1 MSRSFVRFSQ
11 GPLLLKQA
19 NEIEAYALQA
29 REQVSHLQNVLRGQ
43 VAAQEQRRREE
54 AERKARE
61 EAMRL
66 EEAML
71 REERIREAAQS
82 GNAFGAL
89 AGLKGQGFGDEIGS
103 KRGGDE
109 KRISRNGKEKS
120 QKEKV
125 VGGGAFGALSGFEED
140 RNRPSS
146 AKETRAKSGSKAGV
160 SGNPFGSLREQVE
173 AKQRGESL
181 SVGAQGDE
189 SLDEEELKMFIES
202 WNRKESGSDS
212 LPVKNGSKSGSR
224 GSVGSSGE
232 TSLGQVASPAASE
245 GVRTGRGVK
254 KLGARMKK
262 RPNQVLPAVP
272 DVVSKKLAE
281 SSLEASA
288 PEKVEEE
295 AVNNAQPL
303 GSGVEVGENGKG
315 STASSESSSG
325 QGRPMEDARDV
336 QEPSGNC
343 KESPSKKKK
352 GLAGW
357 KGQLAQLKDL
367 QRR

>member
-1 MSRSFVRFSQ
+1 MFCWILQ

-19 NEIEAYALQA
+19 NEIETLALQA

-54 AERKARE
+54 AEKKARE

-66 EEAML
+66 EEAIL

-89 AGLKGQGFGDEIGS
+89 AGLKGQGSGDEVDS

-109 KRISRNGKEKS
+109 KRIPWNEKERS

-125 VGGGAFGALSGFEED
+125 VGGGAFGALSGFEEGK
-140 RNRPSS
+140 NRPSS
-146 AKETRAKSGSKAGV
+146 AKETRAKSGSKAGI

-173 AKQRGESL
+173 AKQCVESL
-181 SVGAQGDE
+181 SVGAPDDE
-189 SLDEEELKMFIES
+189 SLDDEELKMFIEN
-202 WNRKESGSDS
+202 WDRKESGSGL
-212 LPVKNGSKSGSR
+212 LPVKNGSKSKNGLR
-224 GSVGSSGE
+224 GSVGSSEE

-245 GVRTGRGVK
+245 GVRTGRGMK

-262 RPNQVLPAVP
+262 RPNQVLPAGP
-272 DVVSKKLAE
+272 DVASNKLAE
-281 SSLEASA
+281 TTLESSAL
-288 PEKVEEE
+288 EKVEEDS
-295 AVNNAQPL
+295 VHNADPL
-303 GSGVEVGENGKG
+303 GSGVEVGENGMG
-315 STASSESSSG
+315 STASSESGSSRS
-325 QGRPMEDARDV
+325 RPMEDARDV
-336 QEPSGNC
+336 QEPSGNG
-343 KESPSKKKK
+343 KESPSRKKK

>member
-1 MSRSFVRFSQ
+1 M
-11 GPLLLKQA
+11 
-19 NEIEAYALQA
+19 
-29 REQVSHLQNVLRGQ
+29 
-43 VAAQEQRRREE
+43 AAQEQRRREE

-89 AGLKGQGFGDEIGS
+89 AGLKGQGSGDEVGS

-109 KRISRNGKEKS
+109 KEIPRGGKERS

-146 AKETRAKSGSKAGV
+146 AKETRAKSGSKAGG
-160 SGNPFGSLREQVE
+160 SGNPFGSLRERVE
-173 AKQRGESL
+173 AKQRVESS
-181 SVGAQGDE
+181 SVDAQDDE

-202 WNRKESGSDS
+202 WDRKESGSDS
-212 LPVKNGSKSGSR
+212 LPVKKSSKSGSR
-224 GSVGSSGE
+224 GSVVSSGE
-232 TSLGQVASPAASE
+232 TSSGQVASPAASE
-245 GVRTGRGVK
+245 GVRTGWGVK

-272 DVVSKKLAE
+272 NVVSKKLAE

-295 AVNNAQPL
+295 GVHSAQPL

-315 STASSESSSG
+315 SSGAGESSSDRR
-325 QGRPMEDARDV
+325 RPMEDARD
-336 QEPSGNC
+336 EPSGNG
-343 KESPSKKKK
+343 KESPSRKKK